1 MASNNNS
8 KQQRNSGSEPSR
20 RPFGKTRSAGSPIT
34 TSAFPGSTPRGA
46 SGRPCRASVSSTCSP
61 LPSSPIRRTRSSPSA
76 RPRRP
81 WRLAITKPAKRRTF
95 RRRVNPGRLFSWTP
109 CQREDGTRFQKGS
122 RRRILQQTLPWGASL
137 KGGTAQSEAGFF
149 ARSPVMSRR
158 ARGSAHEIRLFPL
171 VSQRPIIVS
180 IRLRRLY
187 PFRIIQDREAALQ
200 QAPPAHSMKMMGVAL
215 GRIRVAGAPAEQ
227 LSCQRV

>member
-1 MASNNNS
+1 MATHNNS
-8 KQQRNSGSEPSR
+8 KPAAELRIGTVKATVWENEVGGITHHSVSFSR
-20 RPFGKTRSAGSPIT
+20 IYPEG
-34 TSAFPGSTPRGA
+34 GA
-46 SGRPCRASVSSTCSP
+46 SGSPRRASVSSTCSP

-95 RRRVNPGRLFSWTP
+95 RRRVKPRRLFSWTP

-200 QAPPAHSMKMMGVAL
+200 QAPPAVLVQIG
-215 GRIRVAGAPAEQ
+215 
-227 LSCQRV
+227 LSER